1 LPYNSA
7 FIDDYATSRQP
18 RVQQIILC
26 HAHLFRGE
34 YGEHG
39 RQAAEIPVT
48 PLYAINLLQQVHMYN
63 LRHIVS
69 FIYSFNHCQ
78 ITADINANIPNNAY
92 IEHFDKRKERKAPI
106 KKSEKAPSPFTLA
119 SIHNCPITIP
129 KPLRKRPNHPKTS
142 QNHSKNKPKSPQ
154 NRPQIIP
161 M

>member
-26 HAHLFRGE
+26 YTHLFRGE

-39 RQAAEIPVT
+39 RQAAEIPIP

-63 LRHIVS
+63 LCHIVS

-78 ITADINANIPNNAY
+78 ITAYINANIPNNTY
-92 IEHFDKRKERKAPI
+92 IEYFDKRKKRKAPI
-106 KKSEKAPSPFTLA
+106 KRVKKHHPPSL
-119 SIHNCPITIP
+119 
-129 KPLRKRPNHPKTS
+129 LHP
-142 QNHSKNKPKSPQ
+142 
-154 NRPQIIP
+154 
-161 M
+161 